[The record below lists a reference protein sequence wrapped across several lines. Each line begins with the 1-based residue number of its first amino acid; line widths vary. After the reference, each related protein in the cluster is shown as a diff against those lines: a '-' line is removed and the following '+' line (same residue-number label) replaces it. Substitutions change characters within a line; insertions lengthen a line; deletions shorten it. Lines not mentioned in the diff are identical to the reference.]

1 MARRSKRQGG
11 LPNHVENIQIRTI
24 QNIRDFEEYRDE
36 ILPKIRKML
45 KEGKKAEEI
54 MQFAQSFAA
63 ARIVSIALCEEDV
76 SKAMIAAKDVIDRTQ
91 GKAKERT
98 ETTHKFERLKDE
110 ELDALLASRLADV
123 ADEEDTTEH

>member
-1 MARRSKRQGG
+1 MARRPRKYGANTNS
-11 LPNHVENIQIRTI
+11 VENIQIRTI

-45 KEGKKAEEI
+45 KDGRKAEEI
-54 MQFAQSFAA
+54 MQFAQSYAA

-76 SKAMIAAKDVIDRTQ
+76 AKAMVAAKDVIDRTQ

-98 ETTHKFERLKDE
+98 ETTHKFEKLKDE
-110 ELDALLASRLADV
+110 ELDALLASRLAEV
-123 ADEEDTTEH
+123 ADSESTEH